1 MYFCTTV
8 FLYNSFYKPP
18 KVMTKRTVTVIFA
31 ALTTLFCTSVYAV
44 DFGTYFHDRT
54 LRIDY
59 LRKGCAK
66 SNTVEVT
73 AFVSKSG
80 TWAGSLVHLIDPFD
94 YGTFRI
100 VVKDAA
106 TGTDIYTRTYNSLFQ
121 EYEATPAGR
130 DSVASFQETVLVPY
144 PKAKV
149 KLCFQQRDKKQ
160 RFVTQKEVLFDP
172 ATAKVETRAAASKP
186 VKLLYSGDSH
196 KKLDVVIVADGYT
209 KKDAKKMEQDM
220 QTFAEQLV
228 KMKPYKDHK
237 ADFNIWGVGTVS
249 EDHGISNPK
258 KGRRLN
264 TALGSSFDVMG
275 IARYLMTYEVHRL
288 HDAIGDAPYE
298 QIIIMSNSEEY
309 GGGAIYNFYANVVVS
324 SATASVLP
332 HEFGHTF
339 AGLADEYIDEDISY
353 EELHSTKTEPLQPN
367 ITSLVAFDK
376 KWKDLVEEGLPVP
389 TPVSAANLNKI
400 GAYEGGG
407 YRKQGIYRPAIRC
420 MMGTGGGFCAVCKR
434 AINAMFEIYTE

>member
-1 MYFCTTV
+1 MRKIVSILALALLLTCISANV
-8 FLYNSFYKPP
+8 F
-18 KVMTKRTVTVIFA
+18 
-31 ALTTLFCTSVYAV
+31 AV
-44 DFGTYFHDRT
+44 DFDTYFHDRT

-59 LRKGCAK
+59 LRKGNAK
-66 SNTVEVT
+66 GNTVEVSN
-73 AFVSKSG
+73 FVAKSG
-80 TWAGSLVHLIDPFD
+80 MWAGSRVHLIDPFN
-94 YGTFRI
+94 YGAYRI

-106 TGTDIYTRTYNSLFQ
+106 TGTDIYTRTYSSLFQ
-121 EYEATPAGR
+121 EYEATPTGR
-130 DSVASFQETVLVPY
+130 DSVATFQETVLVPF
-144 PKAKV
+144 PKVKV

-160 RFVTQKEVLFDP
+160 QFVTQKEELFDP
-172 ATAKVETRAAASKP
+172 ATTNVVITPAAPVAK
-186 VKLLYSGDSH
+186 KLLYSGNSH

-209 KKDAKKMEQDM
+209 KKDAKKMEQDF
-220 QTFAEQLV
+220 QTFAEALV

-237 ADFNIWGVGTVS
+237 NDFNIWGVPAIS
-249 EDHGISNPK
+249 KESGITNPI
-258 KGRRLN
+258 KGEKRN
-264 TALGSSFDVMG
+264 TAIGSSYNIMG
-275 IARYLMTYEVHRL
+275 IARYLMTYEVHQL
-288 HDAIGDAPYE
+288 HDLIDGAPYE
-298 QIIIMSNSEEY
+298 QIIIMSNSEVY
-309 GGGAIYNFYANVVVS
+309 GGGAIYNFYANVVAS
-324 SATASVLP
+324 SASATVLP

-376 KWKDLVEEGLPVP
+376 KWKDLVEEGLPIP

-407 YRKQGIYRPAIRC
+407 YRKQGIYRPAVRC

>member
-1 MYFCTTV
+1 MRKIVSILALALLLTCISANV
-8 FLYNSFYKPP
+8 F
-18 KVMTKRTVTVIFA
+18 
-31 ALTTLFCTSVYAV
+31 AV
-44 DFGTYFHDRT
+44 DFDTYFHDRT

-59 LRKGCAK
+59 LRKGNAK
-66 SNTVEVT
+66 GNTVEVSN
-73 AFVSKSG
+73 FVAKSG
-80 TWAGSLVHLIDPFD
+80 TWAGSRVHLIDPFN
-94 YGTFRI
+94 YGAYRI

-106 TGTDIYTRTYNSLFQ
+106 TGTDIYTRTYSSLFQ

-130 DSVASFQETVLVPY
+130 DSVATFQETVLVPF

-160 RFVTQKEVLFDP
+160 QFVTQKEELFDP
-172 ATAKVETRAAASKP
+172 ATTNVAITPTAPVAK
-186 VKLLYSGDSH
+186 KLLYSGDSH

-209 KKDAKKMEQDM
+209 KKDAKKMEQDF
-220 QTFAEQLV
+220 QTFAEALV

-237 ADFNIWGVGTVS
+237 NDFNIWGVPAIS
-249 EDHGISNPK
+249 KESGITNPV
-258 KGRRLN
+258 KGEKRN
-264 TALGSSFDVMG
+264 TAIGSSYNIMG
-275 IARYLMTYEVHRL
+275 IARYLMTYEVHQL
-288 HDAIGDAPYE
+288 HDLIDNAPYE
-298 QIIIMSNSEEY
+298 QIIIMSNSEVY
-309 GGGAIYNFYANVVVS
+309 GGGAIYNFYANVVAS
-324 SATASVLP
+324 SASATVLP

-376 KWKDLVEEGLPVP
+376 KWKDLVEEGLPIP

-407 YRKQGIYRPAIRC
+407 YRKQGIYRPAVRC

-434 AINAMFEIYTE
+434 AINAMFKIYTE

>member
-1 MYFCTTV
+1 MVQTCNKVFVMRKIVSVFIFTVLQVCVCTN
-8 FLYNSFYKPP
+8 L
-18 KVMTKRTVTVIFA
+18 
-31 ALTTLFCTSVYAV
+31 LAV
-44 DFGTYFHDRT
+44 DFDAYFHDRT

-59 LRKGCAK
+59 LRKGNAK
-66 SNTVEVT
+66 GNTIAVSS
-73 AFVSKSG
+73 FVSKSG
-80 TWAGSLVHLIDPFD
+80 TWAGSRVHLIDPFN
-94 YGTFRI
+94 YGSYRI
-100 VVKDAA
+100 VVKDAT
-106 TGTDIYTRTYNSLFQ
+106 TGADIYTRTYNSLFQ
-121 EYEATPAGR
+121 EYEATPTGH
-130 DSVASFQETVLVPY
+130 DSVATFQETVLVPY

-160 RFVTQKEVLFDP
+160 QFVTQKEVLFDP
-172 ATAKVETRAAASKP
+172 ATADVVKPPAAPAAQ
-186 VKLLYSGDSH
+186 KLLYSGDSH

-209 KKDAKKMEQDM
+209 KKDAQKMEQDM
-220 QTFAEQLV
+220 KSFAEALV
-228 KMKPYKDHK
+228 KVSPYKQHK
-237 ADFNIWGVGTVS
+237 DDFNIWGVGTVS
-249 EDHGISNPK
+249 QDRGISNPK
-258 KGRRLN
+258 KGRKLK
-264 TALGSSFDVMG
+264 TAIGSSYDIMG
-275 IARYLMTYEVHRL
+275 IARYLMTYEVHQL
-288 HDAIGDAPYE
+288 HDLIDNAPYE

-420 MMGTGGGFCAVCKR
+420 MMGTGGSFCAVCKR
-434 AINAMFEIYTE
+434 AINAMFKIYTE